1 MALGAQDWFPAQ
13 FVQVARPFMLTG
25 ADPIAPLG
33 GGVRCGVVKFRR
45 SGGGLS
51 DNLEDRRGMGGKG
64 VAAGGGVVGIIVV
77 VLMSLLGGGDGGGAV
92 DIEDIFG
99 QIQAGGGS
107 PGTVDPADEPLVE
120 EMSAALDDIQAFW
133 ASPDG
138 LGADYVDAQ
147 LVLFT
152 DAVST
157 GGCGNAPAAVG
168 PFYCPADSKAYIDL
182 SFFKELAN
190 RFDAPG
196 DFARV
201 YVLAHELGH
210 HVQNLQGTNAA
221 VRQQQQAEPD
231 LANELSIRMELQAD
245 CYAGVWGASAQERGL
260 IEPGDL
266 EEGIGAAE
274 AVGDDNLGNPN
285 QETWTH
291 GSAEARQRWF
301 LEGFETGDPARCDT
315 FSVPADQL

>member
-1 MALGAQDWFPAQ
+1 
-13 FVQVARPFMLTG
+13 
-25 ADPIAPLG
+25 
-33 GGVRCGVVKFRR
+33 
-45 SGGGLS
+45 
-51 DNLEDRRGMGGKG
+51 MGGKG

-77 VLMSLLGGGDGGGAV
+77 VLMTLLGGGGDGEGGV
-92 DIEDIFG
+92 DLQDIFEQVQG
-99 QIQAGGGS
+99 GGGS
-107 PGTVDPADEPLVE
+107 PGTVDPADDPLVE
-120 EMSAALDDIQAFW
+120 EMSAALDDIQDFW
-133 ASPDG
+133 ATDAG
-138 LGADYVDAQ
+138 LGADYVEAQ

-152 DAVST
+152 DSVTT
-157 GGCGNAPAAVG
+157 GGCGTAPAAVG

-210 HVQNLQGTNAA
+210 HVQNLQGTMDR
-221 VRQQQQAEPD
+221 RQQASPEE
-231 LANELSIRMELQAD
+231 ANEVSIRVELQAD

-266 EEGIGAAE
+266 EEGLGAAE

-291 GSAEARQRWF
+291 GSAESRQRWF
-301 LEGFETGDPARCDT
+301 LVGFESGDPGRCDT
-315 FSVPADQL
+315 FSIPAAQL

>member
-1 MALGAQDWFPAQ
+1 M
-13 FVQVARPFMLTG
+13 
-25 ADPIAPLG
+25 
-33 GGVRCGVVKFRR
+33 VKFRKT
-45 SGGGLS
+45 GDGLS

-64 VAAGGGVVGIIVV
+64 VAAGGGIAGIIVI
-77 VLMSLLGGGDGGGAV
+77 VLMSLLGGGGDGDV
-92 DIEDIFG
+92 DLTDIFEQVQGGTG
-99 QIQAGGGS
+99 QTA
-107 PGTVDPADEPLVE
+107 GTVDPADEPLVE

-133 ASPDG
+133 ATDDG

-182 SFFKELAN
+182 SFFRELAN

-210 HVQNLQGTNAA
+210 HVQNLEGTNAA
-221 VRQQQQAEPD
+221 VRRQQQADPD
-231 LANELSIRMELQAD
+231 LANELSVRLELQAD

-291 GSAEARQRWF
+291 GSADARQRWF
-301 LEGFETGDPARCDT
+301 LVGFEGGDPARCDT
-315 FSVPADQL
+315 FSVAADQL